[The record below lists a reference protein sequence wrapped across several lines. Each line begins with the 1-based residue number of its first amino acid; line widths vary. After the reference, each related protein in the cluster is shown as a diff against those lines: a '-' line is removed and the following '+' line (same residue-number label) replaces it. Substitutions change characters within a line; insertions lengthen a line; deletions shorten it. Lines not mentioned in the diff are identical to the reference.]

1 MTIYNRLRSKLCVT
15 LIAILLFPWLSS
27 KLIDEFGPITST
39 ATIAV
44 MFYLYYE
51 LNVIFPYEGPIK
63 NIDHEEVIFERATA
77 VGTTAFAV
85 GAVLMAQRGNITE
98 KASRAL
104 FISLFLSTIPALPS
118 AVARKRIISNGVLSS
133 LQKLSV
139 SYAAGFLMLAVAKG
153 AELAIL

>member
-1 MTIYNRLRSKLCVT
+1 M
-15 LIAILLFPWLSS
+15 
-27 KLIDEFGPITST
+27 
-39 ATIAV
+39 
-44 MFYLYYE
+44 
-51 LNVIFPYEGPIK
+51 
-63 NIDHEEVIFERATA
+63 IFERATA